1 MSTWEHVRGLLPRRD
16 DYRAVRNTWRHDLL
30 AGLTVG
36 IVALPLALGFGIS
49 SGAGAEAGIITAIVA
64 GFVAA
69 IFGGSSVQVS
79 GPTGAMVV
87 VLAPIVATHGV
98 GAVAVVSLL
107 AGAIL
112 CVTGVMRMGR
122 AVTLIPWP
130 VIEGFTLGIAV
141 IIFLQQIPAL
151 IAPSQRL
158 STNAVIAAFQAIGSA
173 DLGYAIWALG
183 CVAIVATCM
192 IVLPK
197 IHARIPASL
206 VGIVLATVFT
216 SLVPSPLE
224 VIGELPNSLPA
235 PALPQ
240 MDLALVQQLALPA
253 LAVAALAGI
262 ESLLSVRVAAS
273 MADTGRYE
281 PDRELLGQGLA
292 SIASGLSG
300 GMPATGAIARTA
312 VNLRAGARTRLAA
325 AFHAV
330 VLLAIILF
338 VAAPVGAVPLA
349 ALAGV
354 LMMTAIRMVDRTT
367 ARAILRSTRSGA
379 AAFVITA
386 VITVSVDL
394 IFAVIIGVAVT
405 GFFALRALAQATGV
419 RREPIAGAEPGDEK
433 IAFMRFT
440 GPLFFAASDRIAE
453 SVAEHGDAEV
463 VILAMSQLE
472 IVDATGARALSE
484 IIASLQRRGVV
495 VLVKGVLPRHAD
507 LFERVGVWEA
517 LRNDTHMFSEMG
529 PALVHA
535 RFHIERG
542 RCTRENSVM

>member
-192 IVLPK
+192 IGLPK

-216 SLVPSPLE
+216 SLVPNPLE

-240 MDLALVQQLALPA
+240 MDLALIQQLALPA

-367 ARAILRSTRSGA
+367 SRAILRSTRSGA

-440 GPLFFAASDRIAE
+440 GPLFFAASDRVAE

-472 IVDATGARALSE
+472 VVDATGARALSE
-484 IIASLQRRGVV
+484 IIASLQRRGAV

-517 LRNDTHMFSEMG
+517 LENDTHMFSEMG

-542 RCTRENSVM
+542 RCTRETSVT

>member
-192 IVLPK
+192 IGLPK

-216 SLVPSPLE
+216 SLVPNPLE

-240 MDLALVQQLALPA
+240 MDLALIQQLALPA

-367 ARAILRSTRSGA
+367 SRAILRSTRSGA

-440 GPLFFAASDRIAE
+440 GPLFFAASDRVAE

-472 IVDATGARALSE
+472 VVDATGARALSE
-484 IIASLQRRGVV
+484 IIASLQRRGAV

-517 LRNDTHMFSEMG
+517 LENDTHMFSEMG

-542 RCTRENSVM
+542 RCTRENSVT